1 MARLSQHLKYYV
13 RKRISE
19 DADWRNIRVI
29 LSGHDVSLHLLMEAW
44 LTCCRSPERVNTRS
58 KNSSD

>member
-19 DADWRNIRVI
+19 DADWRSIRVI
-29 LSGHDVSLHLLMEAW
+29 LSGHDVSLHLLLEVS